1 VISNRGARRG
11 VLARVAGP
19 VLLVLCALL
28 VGAGW
33 SLASPPG
40 SAPDDNWH
48 LPSIWCAP
56 GSSTKHCGSVPG
68 HPEQR
73 LVPSEVS
80 GSTCFVQDPTKSG
93 ACQYDMDG
101 KLTLDAPTTSGNW
114 LHSYPP
120 AFYIVMH
127 RFITGTFYS
136 SILLMRMANVCL
148 TVGAIGL
155 LALLVPRRLR
165 AVATLPVLLTSI
177 PLGLSL
183 LASTNPSSWTYFS
196 AATLWVALYASF
208 EVEGRRRWGLW
219 ALALLMA
226 LTGSGSRADSALFC
240 VMAVGLVLLLRLPLL
255 LRNKGTLAVMAGCV
269 AIAAAF
275 FTTAGQ
281 ATAVSAGFVAAPPP
295 TPVLGLT
302 IANIQQLPVLWFG
315 SLGFGFMGSIGWLD
329 TVFPPL
335 LTFLTLGAWAG
346 VVFAALRVQDRF
358 KLAGLAALGF
368 AITIYPLYLLAKSHL
383 PVGQGFQPR
392 YVLPILVILTGV
404 ALLPVAHDRVR
415 LNRTQGLVAAFAL
428 ALAQLIAL
436 YTQIRRYVTGSDRSG
451 FDLDKGR
458 EWWWG
463 GALPATAV
471 WLVASAAFAVL
482 CVALF
487 TTLTRVPDEL
497 PARTAGKPRENAQ
510 QQSS

>member
-1 VISNRGARRG
+1 MNSNRGARRG
-11 VLARVAGP
+11 VLARLVGP
-19 VLLVLCALL
+19 VLIVFCALL

-56 GSSTKHCGSVPG
+56 GSSSVHCAMVPD

-73 LVPSEVS
+73 VVPSEVS

-93 ACQYDMDG
+93 ACQYDMEG
-101 KLTLDAPTTSGNW
+101 KLVLDAPTTTGNW

-120 AFYIVMH
+120 AFYIFMH
-127 RFITGTFYS
+127 RFITGDFYA
-136 SILLMRMANVCL
+136 SILLMRMANVFL
-148 TVGAIGL
+148 TVASIGL
-155 LALLVPRRLR
+155 LAWLVPRRLR
-165 AVATLPVLLTSI
+165 AVATVPVLLTSI

-219 ALALLMA
+219 ALALVMA
-226 LTGSGSRADSALFC
+226 VTGSGSRADSALFC

-255 LRNKGTLAVMAGCV
+255 LRHKSTLLVMAGCV
-269 AIAAAF
+269 AIAALF

-281 ATAVSAGFVAAPPP
+281 ATAVSDGFVAAPPP

-302 IANIQQLPVLWFG
+302 VANIQQLPVLWFG

-346 VVFAALRVQDRF
+346 VVFAALRVQGWF
-358 KLAGLAALGF
+358 KLAGLAALAF

-415 LNRTQGLVAAFAL
+415 LSRTQALVAALAL

-436 YTQIRRYVTGSDRSG
+436 YTQIRRYVTGTDRSG

-458 EWWWG
+458 EWWWLP
-463 GALPATAV
+463 AVPATAV
-471 WLVASAAFAVL
+471 WLIASAAFAVL
-482 CVALF
+482 CVAVF
-487 TTLTRVPDEL
+487 TTLTGPPGDAPRRRVAE
-497 PARTAGKPRENAQ
+497 PRETAQ
-510 QQSS
+510 EQSS